1 MPTTKWWAKEAFAS
15 RRNILEARI
24 RAREAIRAWFARE
37 RFLEVE
43 TSALQ
48 RSPGLEPH
56 LFAFETKAEN
66 TAGKFLETYYLH
78 TSPEF
83 AMKKLLAAGAGDI
96 YQFARVFR
104 NREESSTHALEF
116 TMLEWYRVDCDY
128 EKIME
133 DAIALVRAAAI
144 GASLAGAQAVG
155 RDAAAKSTYGAIS
168 IGASKPVFRW
178 NSLES
183 DPFAEWERISVREAF
198 EKYAGIE
205 LEKFLGDGLT
215 PDRVLFVAQ
224 AKAIGIATGAE
235 DSWDDIFFRIFL
247 EKIEVKLGVG
257 RPTILFDYP
266 ACMAALSRKKQN
278 DPRYAERFEIY
289 ICGLELANAFS
300 ELTDAKEQRARF
312 ESDLKKKKALYGMRY
327 PIDEDFL
334 AAVGGLPR
342 CAGIALGFDR
352 LVMLAT
358 GARSIEETL
367 FAPIDRE

>member
-1 MPTTKWWAKEAFAS
+1 M
-15 RRNILEARI
+15 
-24 RAREAIRAWFARE
+24 
-37 RFLEVE
+37 
-43 TSALQ
+43 
-48 RSPGLEPH
+48 
-56 LFAFETKAEN
+56 
-66 TAGKFLETYYLH
+66 
-78 TSPEF
+78 
-83 AMKKLLAAGAGDI
+83 
-96 YQFARVFR
+96 
-104 NREESSTHALEF
+104 
-116 TMLEWYRVDCDY
+116 
-128 EKIME
+128 
-133 DAIALVRAAAI
+133 
-144 GASLAGAQAVG
+144 
-155 RDAAAKSTYGAIS
+155 
-168 IGASKPVFRW
+168 
-178 NSLES
+178 
-183 DPFAEWERISVREAF
+183 
-198 EKYAGIE
+198 
-205 LEKFLGDGLT
+205 
-215 PDRVLFVAQ
+215 LFVAQ